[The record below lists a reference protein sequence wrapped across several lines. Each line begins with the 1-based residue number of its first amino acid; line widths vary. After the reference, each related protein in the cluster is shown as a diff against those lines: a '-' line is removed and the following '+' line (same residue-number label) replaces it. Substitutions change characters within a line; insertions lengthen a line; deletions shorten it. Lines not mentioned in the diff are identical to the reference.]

1 MWKLQMVVIE
11 KSGEFGSIYIVIS
24 CFRYFTSDLWNI
36 HVRKKGY
43 SDIYVGQLEFYL
55 FNI

>member
-24 CFRYFTSDLWNI
+24 CFRYFTSDLLNI